1 MKSTNSLIQNYE
13 KLLENGV
20 DLNYKRKYERV
31 ITFDTLSKLYQ
42 TYFRNLSFK
51 ANEEI
56 AVSEEDKDIVSFLL
70 RVHFRQWIEVE
81 GLNITVYKNFPQKFE
96 IIKEVNKYNHSFP
109 PRKFLTGEVLVYGNS
124 VYGSCNFLNGIPLA
138 ESIESVEGNTIIAT
152 TQINY
157 EYIKPIY

>member
-1 MKSTNSLIQNYE
+1 MKSITSLIQNYE
-13 KLLENGV
+13 KLLESRV
-20 DLNYKRKYERV
+20 DLNYKRKYKRI

-56 AVSEEDKDIVSFLL
+56 AVSEKDKDIVSFLL
-70 RVHFRQWIEVE
+70 RVHFRQWIEIE
-81 GLNITVYKNFPQKFE
+81 GLNITVYKNFPKKFK

-109 PRKFLTGEVLVYGNS
+109 PRKFLTGEVLFYGNS

-138 ESIESVEGNTIIAT
+138 ESLEPFEGTTIIVT